1 MKSSHSRE
9 IIRLSQQN
17 EGLEKELQQ
26 AKLELLKLQH
36 EFANS
41 LSHPD
46 SKKRLTDH
54 ILKMNEES
62 ESELFSAK
70 KTLNKQEREMERLIN
85 DLDAHKQLD
94 KKQRLRIKQLE
105 MDLENA
111 LKKTSTKGISERL
124 FSGHSRS
131 RGNSPALSSKRSVS
145 VPQKKGG
152 SGEKLRK
159 NSTNLSTL
167 SNKNRYSREN
177 SLASSEKEGFI
188 GRWNRRG
195 TPEINKKN
203 TVTPVRKPINSNSSS
218 SKDNK
223 IHSILVEN
231 I

>member
-1 MKSSHSRE
+1 M
-9 IIRLSQQN
+9 QN
-17 EGLEKELQQ
+17 EDLQKDLQQ

-41 LSHPD
+41 LDHPD
-46 SKKRLTDH
+46 TNKRLTDH

-62 ESELFSAK
+62 ETELFSAK
-70 KTLNKQEREMERLIN
+70 KTLNKQERDMERLVHE
-85 DLDAHKQLD
+85 LEAHRQLD
-94 KKQRLRIKQLE
+94 KKQKLRIKQLE

-145 VPQKKGG
+145 VPQKKGF

-177 SLASSEKEGFI
+177 SVTSEHSGFV
-188 GRWNRRG
+188 GRWNRRAS
-195 TPEINKKN
+195 PEITANKGKKN
-203 TVTPVRKPINSNSSS
+203 TLTPVRKPINSS

-223 IHSILVEN
+223 INSKFFIFFE
-231 I
+231 IF